1 MGKIK
6 VWVAIEALAVKK
18 EIVEEALKSHIDRI
32 RKERNIEI
40 VKETFQ
46 DALKVE
52 QPTQGVSEAY
62 SQVVE
67 IEFKIDSLRNLSNF
81 VVIYGPSALEIL
93 DPAKLE
99 VSASEAQDMLNSIS
113 ALIHRYA
120 SMGVGGVVI
129 STK

>member
-6 VWVAIEALAVKK
+6 VWVAMEALAVKK
-18 EIVEEALKSHIDRI
+18 DVVENALKTHIDRI

-46 DALKVE
+46 DTIKVE
-52 QPTQGVSEAY
+52 QPPQGVLEAY

-67 IEFKIDSLRNLSNF
+67 IEFRIDSLRNLANF

-93 DPAKLE
+93 DPPKLE
-99 VSASEAQDMLNSIS
+99 VTASDAQDMLNSIS

-129 STK
+129 SAK